1 MEKTPIVPKEK
12 VVKVPI
18 DQNDQKVSHMH
29 FTGIQPSTIN
39 MQENYLYEDIIRTQ
53 LIVHTTQNVYASLEF
68 QFSCM
73 HIYVD
78 GIHTPIFNDYLSPMP
93 SIYVIT
99 E

>member
-73 HIYVD
+73 QFLLMEY
-78 GIHTPIFNDYLSPMP
+78 TLLYLT
-93 SIYVIT
+93 IT
-99 E
+99 CHQCRVYTW